1 MTGYVLSRRARE
13 DLREIWNYTADRW
26 DDDQADRY
34 VRQLHRAVELI
45 AMNPERGRSYEHVRR
60 GYRMFPAG
68 AHMIF
73 FRQVQDRI
81 NIVRVLHQRMDFQRH
96 L

>member
-1 MTGYVLSRRARE
+1 MNDYVLSRRARE

-26 DDDQADRY
+26 DIDQADRY
-34 VRQLHRAVELI
+34 VENRTIGLVA
-45 AMNPERGRSYEHVRR
+45 ADPERGRPYDRAGR
-60 GYRMFPAG
+60 GYRMIASG

-73 FRQVQDRI
+73 FRKLEDGVF
-81 NIVRVLHQRMDFQRH
+81 IVRVLHQRMDFLRR